1 MSGQAEHEIYKRRG
15 SRNRA
20 VLWVLVAFIVLI
32 FGATIVRLQNNP
44 LHPFKLFWNPSH
56 GPAVDAQKSE

>member
-1 MSGQAEHEIYKRRG
+1 MSGDAKHEIYERRG

-20 VLWVLVAFIVLI
+20 VLLVLLAFIALI
-32 FGATIVRLQNNP
+32 FGATIVRLQDNP

-56 GPAVDAQKSE
+56 APEAGQPKSE